1 MRRKSLSAFLLLLLG
16 ITLLTSISGCLSRN
30 RPTFA
35 PPTIELTS
43 PASGSTDLA
52 TPVKL
57 EWEAAPGAQTNAG
70 KRDGVTIT
78 EYEVNYKKTDGTGTT
93 QTATTVDK
101 SYSLTDL
108 AYGTQYT
115 WWVVAKQSD
124 GQRKKSDEW
133 VFSTQAAQYDTPEI
147 ALKSPEDGAP
157 NQSTTLTLTWEAT
170 PGAQTNAG
178 KRDGVSIKEYEV
190 YHKKTGDPD
199 PTEPATTVDQ
209 FHNLTNLAYETEYLW
224 WVVAKQSDGKRATST
239 EWTFTT
245 QAVQFDAPEI
255 ALKSP
260 WNGAGDQ
267 PTTVTL
273 TWEATEGKQT
283 YVGERATAIEG
294 YLVYFGVN
302 GQKYGDP
309 VRVTTTQQQR
319 PGLAYGTTYKWQVV
333 ALQSDEKR
341 ATSTEWT
348 FTTLA
353 PVYGPPTIE
362 LTGPAT
368 GATDEGTKVTLTW
381 EATPG
386 ELKAAGKRDGVTI
399 TGYEVY
405 HKKTGDP
412 DPTKPAT
419 TADNSYELENLEYGT
434 EYTWKVVALQSDG
447 QRATSTARTFTT
459 MESLYNPPMLA
470 LTSPASRATNQ
481 ATTVTL
487 TWEATPGVQK
497 IVPAGDRDMTISHYL
512 VYFAAENAEYG
523 EPEATDVKQ
532 MQKTGLEYDT
542 TYKWKV
548 KAVQF
553 DGQSKTSDE
562 STFSTLAPV
571 YGPPT
576 IELTSPASGATDRPT
591 TLTLTWVATPGAQTN
606 VGERAV
612 SLTFRVYYQK
622 EGGTKA
628 STETGNPYYNLTDLD
643 PEATYTWQVV
653 AVQSDGQ
660 HATSTE
666 RTFKTRA
673 GGATETPIKR
683 YNSSGALQKEYA
695 KLSEAIADAVNGDRI
710 DVDGGKVLDNEDK
723 QVTIDGKQITIR
735 SSPTNN
741 PFTIDMTEL
750 NKQGSNRGNNRVLE
764 ITGGASVTI
773 RDAIITGGS
782 LEGNDV
788 GGGICITGGSN
799 VTTFNVTVNDNTAG
813 RGGGVGVYLQGAFN
827 AHDTTITKNTAREKG
842 GGVYVQTGAFNA
854 YGTAIT
860 ENTAQFFGGGGVFVF
875 DGTFNAYEGTTIRE
889 NTAEKNGGGGVYVVT
904 NGTFNATETTIA
916 SNTAEKSNG
925 GGVYVFEGIF
935 NAYEG
940 TTITKNEADVGGGV
954 GVYGNNGTFN
964 AFNTTITENIA
975 NYYAGGVG
983 VARGIFND
991 YHSTISSN
999 FAFGAGGVG
1008 VAYGTVNSE
1017 NTIITRNEAFEGGGV
1032 GVAAEGVF
1040 NARNTR
1046 IESNKGYESAGGV
1059 GVTLGGVF
1067 NAEESVTIKGNRADS
1082 GNPEDFPSFGGGVFV
1097 AEGGIFYA
1105 KNNTTIESN
1114 EADYGGGVCV
1124 TGPHDGTERGNFY
1137 AESVTIKENRAKNVG
1152 GGIAWVTGISEIR
1165 TRVNTW
1171 TPASDQEQEFSV
1183 TTTGEIHAKTTGD
1196 PVQVFENT
1204 SEKGGSQMK
1213 VFGNP

>member
-1 MRRKSLSAFLLLLLG
+1 
-16 ITLLTSISGCLSRN
+16 
-30 RPTFA
+30 
-35 PPTIELTS
+35 
-43 PASGSTDLA
+43 
-52 TPVKL
+52 
-57 EWEAAPGAQTNAG
+57 
-70 KRDGVTIT
+70 
-78 EYEVNYKKTDGTGTT
+78 
-93 QTATTVDK
+93 
-101 SYSLTDL
+101 
-108 AYGTQYT
+108 
-115 WWVVAKQSD
+115 
-124 GQRKKSDEW
+124 
-133 VFSTQAAQYDTPEI
+133 
-147 ALKSPEDGAP
+147 
-157 NQSTTLTLTWEAT
+157 
-170 PGAQTNAG
+170 
-178 KRDGVSIKEYEV
+178 
-190 YHKKTGDPD
+190 
-199 PTEPATTVDQ
+199 
-209 FHNLTNLAYETEYLW
+209 
-224 WVVAKQSDGKRATST
+224 
-239 EWTFTT
+239 
-245 QAVQFDAPEI
+245 
-255 ALKSP
+255 
-260 WNGAGDQ
+260 
-267 PTTVTL
+267 
-273 TWEATEGKQT
+273 
-283 YVGERATAIEG
+283 
-294 YLVYFGVN
+294 
-302 GQKYGDP
+302 
-309 VRVTTTQQQR
+309 
-319 PGLAYGTTYKWQVV
+319 
-333 ALQSDEKR
+333 
-341 ATSTEWT
+341 
-348 FTTLA
+348 
-353 PVYGPPTIE
+353 
-362 LTGPAT
+362 
-368 GATDEGTKVTLTW
+368 
-381 EATPG
+381 
-386 ELKAAGKRDGVTI
+386 
-399 TGYEVY
+399 
-405 HKKTGDP
+405 
-412 DPTKPAT
+412 
-419 TADNSYELENLEYGT
+419 
-434 EYTWKVVALQSDG
+434 
-447 QRATSTARTFTT
+447 
-459 MESLYNPPMLA
+459 
-470 LTSPASRATNQ
+470 
-481 ATTVTL
+481 
-487 TWEATPGVQK
+487 
-497 IVPAGDRDMTISHYL
+497 
-512 VYFAAENAEYG
+512 
-523 EPEATDVKQ
+523 
-532 MQKTGLEYDT
+532 
-542 TYKWKV
+542 

-723 QVTIDGKQITIR
+723 QITIDGKQITIR